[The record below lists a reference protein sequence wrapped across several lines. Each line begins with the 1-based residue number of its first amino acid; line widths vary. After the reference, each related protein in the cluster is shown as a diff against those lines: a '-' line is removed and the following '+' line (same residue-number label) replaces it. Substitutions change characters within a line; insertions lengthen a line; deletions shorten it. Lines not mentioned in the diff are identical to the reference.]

1 MRVAIVSDFFPDFIG
16 GAQTSMREQQ
26 LALEEAGHA
35 VRTVSPVR
43 TRGPRF
49 RRDERSLLVR
59 PRFIM
64 PGVELPVIRNTP
76 VVRAELAQYFQ
87 DERIDIVHVQSE
99 FGLSHAAIDAAAEVG
114 LPVVHTIHTFYWA
127 SDDNWHAFL
136 APFGR
141 WLITRMIGRPIER
154 RRLATKPIDSVLRN
168 LTLTTAMRADAVVS
182 PSAHQARD
190 LEAAGVRAPVHIIR
204 NPMVASGTPSAPLT
218 IEQARNPRFL
228 WAARCDLVKRPLVF
242 AQGAI
247 EALERTGNGFSV
259 DFVGTGGQL
268 GALKR
273 LTAKHPPLRVHGAIP
288 RERLLELLDDSAAIV
303 LSSLGFDN
311 QPMTVVEAVSRQRGV
326 LYCDDT
332 LTEGLTRAG
341 YLTPTPD
348 AKGFA
353 DALVALVSDPEL
365 LVRLSAGAA
374 AEQHEFSGE
383 AYVRRILRAYEASTA
398 VR

>member
-26 LALEEAGHA
+26 LALAQAGHT

-43 TRGPRF
+43 ARGSRF
-49 RRDERSLLVR
+49 RRDEHSLLVR
-59 PRFIM
+59 PRLVM
-64 PGVELPVIRNTP
+64 PGVELPVIRNTT
-76 VVRAELAQYFQ
+76 VVRSTLAQYFR
-87 DERIDIVHVQSE
+87 DEQIDVIHIQSE
-99 FGLSHAAIDAAAEVG
+99 FGLSHAAIEAAAEIG
-114 LPVVHTIHTFYWA
+114 LPVVHTIHTFYWT

-136 APFGR
+136 APLGR
-141 WLITRMIGRPIER
+141 WLLTRVIGRSIER
-154 RRLATKPIDSVLRN
+154 RQLAAKPIDSVLRN

-190 LEAAGVRAPVHIIR
+190 LEDAGVRAPVHIIR
-204 NPMVASGTPSAPLT
+204 NPMVTSGTPSTPLT
-218 IEQARNPRFL
+218 EEHARTPRFL

-247 EALERTGNGFSV
+247 EALERTRDGFSV

-268 GALKR
+268 GALRR
-273 LTAKHPPLRVHGAIP
+273 LAAKHPQLRVHGAIP

-311 QPMTVVEAVSRQRGV
+311 QPMTVVEAISRQRGV
-326 LYCDDT
+326 LYCDDN
-332 LTEGLTRAG
+332 LTEGLTNAG
-341 YLTPTPD
+341 YLTPRPD
-348 AKGFA
+348 AGGFA
-353 DALVALVSDPEL
+353 DALVALVNDPEL

-374 AEQHEFSGE
+374 AEQEEFSGE
-383 AYVRRILRAYEASTA
+383 AYVRRILRVYEAA
-398 VR
+398 AALR